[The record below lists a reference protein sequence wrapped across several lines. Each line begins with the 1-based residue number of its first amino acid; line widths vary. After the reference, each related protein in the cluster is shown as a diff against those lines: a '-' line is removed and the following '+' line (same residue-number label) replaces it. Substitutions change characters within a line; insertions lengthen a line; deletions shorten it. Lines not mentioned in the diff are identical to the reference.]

1 MTEPRPE
8 QLDQL
13 AHAARSGTMEANNA
27 LWSAVFQL
35 SRWWCLPDGDP
46 PRPRVGVLDGRPF
59 LLAFTSGERARQ
71 QAIAWGL
78 AGPEDSVNVI
88 ALTPQ
93 GVLSMVDSLRGNG
106 VFGIAFDHGIT
117 GFFAPLENLLPIYEH
132 VHGLLPDEQP
142 VGGWYATAQGQE
154 FRVELLGSGET
165 VELPGGEQR
174 PSATLDELYAV
185 NLTATLGTAQCA
197 LLATIGDR
205 LRLLCSEPDPTVAAW
220 QPVERGIYEAVL
232 PAADVQVVG
241 LRADLP
247 LTPAGP
253 PLILQKV
260 LTPAQTRACFDGRLR
275 HIAGYVTRLDD
286 VLHLRTPNEVIQQLV
301 LRYPGSPF
309 AADAESIA
317 VLRFPLR
324 DGTWRLANTDPAPIP
339 QYFIGPAH
347 VMPMPVGAELQILGR
362 DGNQQVAMRYAGL
375 GTGWRQAT

>member
-35 SRWWCLPDGDP
+35 SRWSCLLDGDP
-46 PRPRVGVLDGRPF
+46 PRPLVGVLDGRPI
-59 LLAFTSGERARQ
+59 LLSFTSGDRARQ

-106 VFGIAFDHGIT
+106 VFGVAFDHGIT

-165 VELPGGEQR
+165 
-174 PSATLDELYAV
+174 
-185 NLTATLGTAQCA
+185 
-197 LLATIGDR
+197 
-205 LRLLCSEPDPTVAAW
+205 
-220 QPVERGIYEAVL
+220 VERGIYEAVL

-286 VLHLRTPNEVIQQLV
+286 VLHLRTPNEVIQQLL